1 MSQNREPE
9 PVQYTPRST
18 LLPKPKPKPEPSSGT
33 GRGIPDEVP
42 EVEPVPVQEYWAHPV
57 DQSVSSTT
65 SGPASGTASGGYQTF
80 DLTNSQHPR
89 IRFSR
94 WWCPHHTSA
103 RPAGSTRE
111 GPLLLLLLVLL
122 LFTRTRLPPMRVRVQ
137 ALCTKSK
144 WCKSCK
150 SSLRRFLSR
159 LCSCFSVVLIRPH
172 RKTQL

>member
-1 MSQNREPE
+1 MNQN
-9 PVQYTPRST
+9 QSSTPRGVHCY
-18 LLPKPKPKPEPSSGT
+18 PNPNPSPHQALDVVYLMRTRGGT
-33 GRGIPDEVP
+33 GLK
-42 EVEPVPVQEYWAHPV
+42 PVPVLEYWAHPV

-94 WWCPHHTSA
+94 WWCPHRTSA